1 MGCPHFLVATLILC
15 GMPAAFTQRQDI
27 VAGAILGRA
36 ADSFSTILDGG
47 CCCSCFYWSRTASPS
62 TAASRVLTTPHCFH
76 NNVKRSI
83 SQPASHMLLCWG
95 WFLGIQAPDAS
106 KLQLCRMQQHA
117 SIPQNPMHPSRCFF
131 HPMWLSHMQIL
142 PLCTAASGNLVSSL
156 TQLPASEVKLPECQ
170 TSSILTT
177 AGGFPTN
184 WGSLSA
190 QEQASHPINLPMMQ
204 VRFWRRCSAAFA
216 VQPGAAHS
224 AGWSS

>member
-1 MGCPHFLVATLILC
+1 MQLTPSAPFLTVGAAAAVST
-15 GMPAAFTQRQDI
+15 GPVPQAQAQQPAACLQHHIAFITTSNVQSASLHHI
-27 VAGAILGRA
+27 
-36 ADSFSTILDGG
+36 
-47 CCCSCFYWSRTASPS
+47 CCCAGGGSWGSRHLTQANCSCAGCNSMLPSLRTPCTHPGVSS
-62 TAASRVLTTPHCFH
+62 TPCGCLTC
-76 NNVKRSI
+76 KS
-83 SQPASHMLLCWG
+83 S
-95 WFLGIQAPDAS
+95 
-106 KLQLCRMQQHA
+106 
-117 SIPQNPMHPSRCFF
+117 
-131 HPMWLSHMQIL
+131 

-170 TSSILTT
+170 KSSILTT